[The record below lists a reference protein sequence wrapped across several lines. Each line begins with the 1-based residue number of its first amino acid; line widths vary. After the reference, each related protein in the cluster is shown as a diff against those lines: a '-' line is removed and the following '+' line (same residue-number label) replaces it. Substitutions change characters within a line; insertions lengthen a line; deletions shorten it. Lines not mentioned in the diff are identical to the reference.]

1 MISCAASSFWEL
13 MILEGSSQWQQYI
26 FIVAALFMLWELWR
40 GWRLGAVRGLLRLAA
55 LFCAWIGGSTAAG
68 ATGTVVAFF
77 SKVPPLIAPAV
88 AGLTVG
94 IGIYIGI
101 SIVAGLLFKKTGDHA
116 GVIRLGFGLG
126 GAVCGLIFGLLFLW
140 AGITLIRGM
149 GALGELRVVQ
159 ARNEGRSLATEKTA
173 LFLIKLKESLEIG
186 VTGQTLKK
194 ADPLPTAFYDNIV
207 KISMVAG
214 SQQAIERFVQYP
226 GTLKIISNPHIT
238 ALIQDPALEKAAE
251 KKNILPLLQNK
262 HVQAAANDRQLLD
275 QLKEFD
281 LTGALNY
288 ALEPPAPIRH
298 SQPIQP
304 IKKAHPADSPNSPH
318 AKPHVTN
325 TSSQSI
331 TTPGKAN

>member
-1 MISCAASSFWEL
+1 
-13 MILEGSSQWQQYI
+13 MILEGSAQWQQYI
-26 FIVAALFMLWELWR
+26 FIAASLFLLWEVCR

-77 SKVPPLIAPAV
+77 SKVPPLIEPGV

-94 IGIYIGI
+94 IGIYVGI
-101 SIVAGLLFKKTGDHA
+101 SFVAGLLFKKTDDHT

-194 ADPLPTAFYDNIV
+194 ADPLPTAFYDDIV

-214 SQQAIERFVQYP
+214 SQQAMERFVQYP
-226 GTLKIISNPHIT
+226 GTLKIIANPHIT

-262 HVQAAANDRQLLD
+262 HVQAAANDPLLLA

-288 ALEPPAPIRH
+288 ALEPPAPVRH
-298 SQPIQP
+298 SKPSPP
-304 IKKAHPADSPNSPH
+304 IKKAPPGDSPNSPH
-318 AKPHVTN
+318 AKPHATN
-325 TSSQSI
+325 ASSQSI
-331 TTPGKAN
+331 KTPDKAN